1 MKKIT
6 THFASNSSFLSSKF
20 HHIGIACKN
29 IEKTFND
36 ISIFLPNEFEFS
48 DIIFDEKLNAY
59 LQLISIGN
67 QAHIEL
73 VSGEIVENFL
83 KKDTI
88 LYHTCFEVGNI
99 KKYSES
105 LESKGF
111 VPITK
116 LMPADL
122 FEGRLIQFFRTPLGL
137 TEILESNHEN

>member
-1 MKKIT
+1 MSQQDIFWAK
-6 THFASNSSFLSSKF
+6 N
-20 HHIGIACKN
+20 IGILF
-29 IEKTFND
+29 END
-36 ISIFLPNEFEFS
+36 KLVEFLPNSEMS
-48 DIIFDEKLNAY
+48 FDEKLNAY

-73 VSGEIVENFL
+73 VSGEIVQNFL

-137 TEILESNHEN
+137 TEILESKNEN